1 MSVLRSIATGIG
13 IVGITII
20 ILGLCIGLVRFAI
33 CEINSL
39 RPNRKDTES
48 LDCIRDDIG
57 RHLLFG
63 LDFLVATD
71 LIMTVIE
78 PTLQELA
85 ILGGL
90 VVIRLTVGYFRYRE
104 MPR

>member
-1 MSVLRSIATGIG
+1 MTILRSIATSIG
-13 IVGITII
+13 IIGITII

-33 CEINSL
+33 TEFNSL
-39 RPNRKDTES
+39 KPNRKNTLS
-48 LDCIRDDIG
+48 LDEIRGDIG
-57 RHLLFG
+57 RHLLLG
-63 LDFLVATD
+63 LDFLVASD
-71 LIMTVIE
+71 LILTVIE

-90 VVIRLTVGYFRYRE
+90 VVIRLMIGYFRYRE